1 MSKAMDLTGRK
12 FNRLK
17 VIKRIYPNTKY
28 GRVRWLCKCD
38 CEKEKVIP
46 ANHLVNNEIKS
57 CGCLVKEEMIN
68 NPHNKLAF
76 GTSNMRQAILTYK
89 MSAKRRG
96 VEYKLTVEQFKEIT
110 QKDCFYCGA
119 KPSNIYKN
127 KQSNGKYIYNG
138 IDRIDNNKGYAIDN
152 IVPCC
157 KSCNSAKG
165 ILTLQEFQDWVKRL
179 YNNMFEQKK

>member
-1 MSKAMDLTGRK
+1 MSEAIDLTGKK

-17 VIKRIYPNTKY
+17 VIKRVYPNTKY

-38 CEKEKVIP
+38 CGTEKIIP
-46 ANHLVNNEIKS
+46 ANHLTNNDIKS
-57 CGCLVKEEMIN
+57 CGCYKREEARE
-68 NPHNKLAF
+68 NPHHRLPLSV
-76 GTSNMRQAILTYK
+76 SNMRQAILTYK

-96 VEYKLTVEQFKEIT
+96 VKYGLTVEQFKDIT
-110 QKDCFYCGA
+110 QKDCFYCGS

-127 KQSNGKYIYNG
+127 KQSNGEYIYNG
-138 IDRIDNNKGYAIDN
+138 IDRIDNNKGYIIDN

-179 YNNMFEQKK
+179 YNKMFEQKE